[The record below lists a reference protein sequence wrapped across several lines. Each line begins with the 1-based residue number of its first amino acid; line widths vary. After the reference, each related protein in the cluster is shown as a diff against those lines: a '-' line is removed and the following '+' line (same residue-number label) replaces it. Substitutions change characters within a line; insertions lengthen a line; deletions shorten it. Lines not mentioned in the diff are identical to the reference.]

1 MVFCFVQNFFFGQHK
16 NSNIY
21 FFVAINARK
30 NFPVSNIRLY
40 DKNSE
45 SDYFF
50 FLHQN
55 QNIFLEK
62 NHNPPFKLN
71 GRSLICKF
79 DIETFKCNIHLIFT
93 VCLSIHFFFRVK
105 PVREGER
112 RSRRKLGLAPEFKAE
127 DLPVRTRRPRVLVQ
141 VFEPVPVVQTPVF
154 VPVVQTPVFVPVE
167 ATLPEL
173 PRDLQN
179 PVVVSPVVRLF
190 SLPTAAV
197 NSADVDNK
205 TMAAIGQG
213 VVAEAP
219 CVALEEVVA
228 AEQVFEAIDIIPV
241 VPVALAPQRGWTRW
255 FCGAALAVGNM
266 IVNDRPVFF

>member
-1 MVFCFVQNFFFGQHK
+1 MQYPFN
-16 NSNIY
+16 
-21 FFVAINARK
+21 
-30 NFPVSNIRLY
+30 
-40 DKNSE
+40 
-45 SDYFF
+45 
-50 FLHQN
+50 LH
-55 QNIFLEK
+55 
-62 NHNPPFKLN
+62 
-71 GRSLICKF
+71 SL
-79 DIETFKCNIHLIFT
+79 T
-93 VCLSIHFFFRVK
+93 VCLTINFFFRVK

-141 VFEPVPVVQTPVF
+141 APEPVPVVQTPVFVPVVQTPVF

-190 SLPTAAV
+190 SLSTPAV
-197 NSADVDNK
+197 NSADVDDE

-219 CVALEEVVA
+219 CVALEVVA
-228 AEQVFEAIDIIPV
+228 AEQVFEAIDVPV
-241 VPVALAPQRGWTRW
+241 VPVAPAPQRGWTQWCVR
-255 FCGAALAVGNM
+255 AALAVGNM
-266 IVNDRPVFF
+266 IVNDGHAFF

>member
-1 MVFCFVQNFFFGQHK
+1 MQYPFN
-16 NSNIY
+16 
-21 FFVAINARK
+21 
-30 NFPVSNIRLY
+30 
-40 DKNSE
+40 
-45 SDYFF
+45 
-50 FLHQN
+50 LH
-55 QNIFLEK
+55 
-62 NHNPPFKLN
+62 
-71 GRSLICKF
+71 SL
-79 DIETFKCNIHLIFT
+79 T
-93 VCLSIHFFFRVK
+93 VCLTIHFFFRVK

-141 VFEPVPVVQTPVF
+141 AFEPAPVVQTPEP

-190 SLPTAAV
+190 SLSTPAV
-197 NSADVDNK
+197 NSADVDDE

-219 CVALEEVVA
+219 CVALEVVA
-228 AEQVFEAIDIIPV
+228 AEQVFEAIVIPV
-241 VPVALAPQRGWTRW
+241 VPVAPAPQRGWTRW
-255 FCGAALAVGNM
+255 CVRAALAVCNM
-266 IVNDRPVFF
+266 IVNDGHAFF

>member
-1 MVFCFVQNFFFGQHK
+1 MQYPFNLHSLTVCLTINFFF
-16 NSNIY
+16 
-21 FFVAINARK
+21 RM
-30 NFPVSNIRLY
+30 
-40 DKNSE
+40 
-45 SDYFF
+45 
-50 FLHQN
+50 
-55 QNIFLEK
+55 
-62 NHNPPFKLN
+62 
-71 GRSLICKF
+71 
-79 DIETFKCNIHLIFT
+79 
-93 VCLSIHFFFRVK
+93 K

-141 VFEPVPVVQTPVF
+141 APEPVPVVQTPVF

-190 SLPTAAV
+190 SLSTPAV
-197 NSADVDNK
+197 NSADVDDE

-219 CVALEEVVA
+219 CVALEVVA
-228 AEQVFEAIDIIPV
+228 AEQVFEAIVIPV
-241 VPVALAPQRGWTRW
+241 VPVAPALQRGWTQWCVR
-255 FCGAALAVGNM
+255 AALAVGNM
-266 IVNDRPVFF
+266 IVNDGHVFF

>member
-1 MVFCFVQNFFFGQHK
+1 MQYPFN
-16 NSNIY
+16 
-21 FFVAINARK
+21 
-30 NFPVSNIRLY
+30 
-40 DKNSE
+40 
-45 SDYFF
+45 
-50 FLHQN
+50 LH
-55 QNIFLEK
+55 
-62 NHNPPFKLN
+62 
-71 GRSLICKF
+71 SL
-79 DIETFKCNIHLIFT
+79 T
-93 VCLSIHFFFRVK
+93 VYLTIHFFFRVK

-141 VFEPVPVVQTPVF
+141 AFEPVPVVQTPVF

-190 SLPTAAV
+190 SLSTPAV
-197 NSADVDNK
+197 NSADVDDE

-219 CVALEEVVA
+219 CVAFEVVA
-228 AEQVFEAIDIIPV
+228 AEQVFEAIVIPV
-241 VPVALAPQRGWTRW
+241 VPVAPAPQRGWTRW
-255 FCGAALAVGNM
+255 CVRAALAVGNM
-266 IVNDRPVFF
+266 IVNDGHAFF

>member
-1 MVFCFVQNFFFGQHK
+1 MQYPFN
-16 NSNIY
+16 
-21 FFVAINARK
+21 
-30 NFPVSNIRLY
+30 
-40 DKNSE
+40 
-45 SDYFF
+45 
-50 FLHQN
+50 LH
-55 QNIFLEK
+55 
-62 NHNPPFKLN
+62 
-71 GRSLICKF
+71 SL
-79 DIETFKCNIHLIFT
+79 T
-93 VCLSIHFFFRVK
+93 VCLTINFFFRVK

-141 VFEPVPVVQTPVF
+141 AFEPVPVVQTPEP

-190 SLPTAAV
+190 SLSTPAV
-197 NSADVDNK
+197 NSADVDDE

-219 CVALEEVVA
+219 CVTLEVVA
-228 AEQVFEAIDIIPV
+228 AEQVFEAIVIPV
-241 VPVALAPQRGWTRW
+241 VPVAPAPQRGWTRW
-255 FCGAALAVGNM
+255 CVRAALAVGNM
-266 IVNDRPVFF
+266 IVNDGHVFF

>member
-1 MVFCFVQNFFFGQHK
+1 MQYPFN
-16 NSNIY
+16 
-21 FFVAINARK
+21 
-30 NFPVSNIRLY
+30 
-40 DKNSE
+40 
-45 SDYFF
+45 
-50 FLHQN
+50 LH
-55 QNIFLEK
+55 
-62 NHNPPFKLN
+62 
-71 GRSLICKF
+71 SL
-79 DIETFKCNIHLIFT
+79 T
-93 VCLSIHFFFRVK
+93 VCLTIHFFFRVK

-141 VFEPVPVVQTPVF
+141 AFEPVPVVQTPVF

-190 SLPTAAV
+190 SLSTPAV
-197 NSADVDNK
+197 NSADVDDE

-219 CVALEEVVA
+219 CDALEVVA
-228 AEQVFEAIDIIPV
+228 AEQVFEAIVIPV
-241 VPVALAPQRGWTRW
+241 VPVAPAPQRGWTRW
-255 FCGAALAVGNM
+255 CVRAALAVGNM
-266 IVNDRPVFF
+266 IVNDGHAFF

>member
-1 MVFCFVQNFFFGQHK
+1 MQYPFN
-16 NSNIY
+16 
-21 FFVAINARK
+21 
-30 NFPVSNIRLY
+30 
-40 DKNSE
+40 
-45 SDYFF
+45 
-50 FLHQN
+50 LH
-55 QNIFLEK
+55 
-62 NHNPPFKLN
+62 
-71 GRSLICKF
+71 SL
-79 DIETFKCNIHLIFT
+79 T
-93 VCLSIHFFFRVK
+93 VCLTIHFFFRVK

-141 VFEPVPVVQTPVF
+141 AFEPVPVVQTPEP

-190 SLPTAAV
+190 SLSTPAV
-197 NSADVDNK
+197 NSADVDDE

-219 CVALEEVVA
+219 CVTLQVVA
-228 AEQVFEAIDIIPV
+228 AEQVFEAIVIPV
-241 VPVALAPQRGWTRW
+241 VPVAPAPQRGWTRW
-255 FCGAALAVGNM
+255 CVRAALAVGNM
-266 IVNDRPVFF
+266 IVNDGHAFF

>member
-1 MVFCFVQNFFFGQHK
+1 MQYPFN
-16 NSNIY
+16 
-21 FFVAINARK
+21 
-30 NFPVSNIRLY
+30 
-40 DKNSE
+40 
-45 SDYFF
+45 
-50 FLHQN
+50 LH
-55 QNIFLEK
+55 
-62 NHNPPFKLN
+62 
-71 GRSLICKF
+71 SL
-79 DIETFKCNIHLIFT
+79 T
-93 VCLSIHFFFRVK
+93 VCLTIHFFFRVK

-141 VFEPVPVVQTPVF
+141 AFEPVPVVQTPEPVPVVQTPVF

-190 SLPTAAV
+190 SLSTPAV
-197 NSADVDNK
+197 NSADVDDE

-219 CVALEEVVA
+219 CVALEVVA
-228 AEQVFEAIDIIPV
+228 AEQVFEAIDIPV
-241 VPVALAPQRGWTRW
+241 VPVAPAPQRGWTRW
-255 FCGAALAVGNM
+255 CVRAALAVGNM
-266 IVNDRPVFF
+266 IVNDGHVFF